1 MADNEV
7 LNTIKALIGHSI
19 NQHISLTFES
29 ISNENFQLLQLI
41 YIESNHDFNQFYK
54 LFIDTNDFKYSLMS
68 LIGEN
73 DPKFEHTN
81 RNGICNIWSYLQ
93 METIF
98 NSVDKADIPLTYNAP
113 GTTWE
118 YNEELRQ
125 RAMALYQLLQSNAT
139 AYAKEKNHI
148 DKAISLL
155 EWRSVDALDGE
166 NYPQS
171 DLLELNVLPALP
183 ITFFEDVNGTHN
195 VLRRSS
201 NVQSTL
207 LFSYEEMIYIVN
219 NNKLC
224 YKFRGN
230 HYYIMPYDTLGVS
243 NVNEAFKDLIKKIF
257 IALGGQLIQV
267 EDNSPLAM
275 VIDDEV
281 EANIASS
288 TEGNINKFNY

>member
-1 MADNEV
+1 
-7 LNTIKALIGHSI
+7 
-19 NQHISLTFES
+19 
-29 ISNENFQLLQLI
+29 
-41 YIESNHDFNQFYK
+41 
-54 LFIDTNDFKYSLMS
+54 MS

-98 NSVDKADIPLTYNAP
+98 NSVDKANIPLTYNAP

-118 YNEELRQ
+118 YNEELRL
-125 RAMALYQLLQSNAT
+125 RALALYLLLQSNAT
-139 AYAKEKNHI
+139 ASAKEKNHI

-155 EWRSVDALDGE
+155 QWRSVDALDGV

-201 NVQSTL
+201 NVESTL
-207 LFSYEEMIYIVN
+207 LFSYQDMIYIAT

-230 HYYIMPYDTLGVS
+230 HYYIMPHEYLGVS
-243 NVNEAFKDLIKKIF
+243 KLIEAFKDLIKKFF
-257 IALGGQLIQV
+257 IALGGQLIQFQV
-267 EDNSPLAM
+267 NSPLSM

-281 EANIASS
+281 EPNIASS
-288 TEGNINKFNY
+288 TEGNTNKFNF